1 MKQVI
6 LILML
11 LYSCMLCKAQSTS
24 LTVDNQTPGWL
35 SSKINYGDQQTVV
48 NLTITGYVNQTDLN
62 FIGDLMSK
70 HKLSGHLN
78 LTEAEVVDVKFM
90 DSPTS
95 IGGSLSMFNLAQK
108 VSLTRFS
115 VPKSI
120 SSISPY
126 LLARVQA
133 DTLDYGSNRC
143 EALTK
148 FLVTN
153 RYYGTNYCPK
163 VLILR
168 DGVTK
173 IEVFGTDEGNEKDL
187 QTIIFPESLDSIG
200 KNAFSGCTNLKDINL
215 PNNIRIIDEGAFAG
229 TSFCPD
235 TLYLPSALKIYNT
248 NSFPIKNGQTIIL
261 GSNVSNFNNRSWYLR
276 NTTNA
281 TYIINR
287 VVPPTFTKGASG
299 NSYSN
304 GKELVGCTLYVPS
317 EGYSMYIDPEYNS
330 VGTGGTWSGWSN
342 PYSHAKVKTIHI
354 PVENIT
360 ISQTS
365 TSLNVGNSV
374 QLIASV
380 LPSNADNKSISW
392 TSSNINV
399 ANVNAN
405 GLVTGVSCGSAIITA
420 TSIASPNL
428 YVCCDV
434 TVHQPLQ
441 SISLN
446 TTNLTLTAGQVY
458 DGLTVKY
465 YPTTADNKSLTWK
478 STNPEVASVDDNGK
492 ITAKS
497 GGETKV
503 IVSSV
508 ENSNIKTECS
518 IIVVQPVT
526 GISLNTA
533 SLDLI
538 EEESTQLVAS
548 ILPES
553 ASNKNVNWTSS
564 DISIAMVSPDGT
576 VYAIKTGQATI
587 MATTVDG
594 GFIALCKVTVKPKT
608 TYISEIKLSINS
620 ETLAVG
626 ETLQLNAI
634 ISPENASNKIVNWT
648 STNPSIANVNAT
660 GLVTAIAEG
669 ETQIIATT
677 SDGSNLSAI
686 CKINVNKR
694 FITIS
699 QIQITPSSVRIP
711 VGKTMNLNVTISP
724 NDATHKILK
733 WSSTNPSV
741 VTVSEDGIVS
751 AISDGDAIVIASTQD
766 GSNLS
771 ATCQVEVF
779 TETVLVDCINLDI
792 IKINGLVNDTFTIKA
807 IVSPTNATNK
817 NIKWT
822 TSDENIVSVDN
833 GAVKLLA
840 PGRAIITAEA
850 MDGSNVKSECTV
862 IVSHEAGLDFI
873 TMDKE
878 SYIKIYNL
886 SGYLIY
892 EGIYSEASLSPGFY
906 IVICN
911 GVSYKTKVD

>member
-1 MKQVI
+1 MKQFI
-6 LILML
+6 LILTL

-35 SSKINYGDQQTVV
+35 SSKINYGDQKTVV
-48 NLTITGYVNQTDLN
+48 NLTITGYINQTDLN

-70 HKLSGHLN
+70 HNLSGHLN
-78 LTEAEVVDVKFM
+78 LTDAEVVDVEFKA
-90 DSPTS
+90 SPTS
-95 IGGSLSMFNLAQK
+95 IGESLSMFNLDQK

-120 SSISPY
+120 SAISPY
-126 LLARVQA
+126 LLAQVQA

-143 EALTK
+143 KVLTK
-148 FLVTN
+148 FLITN
-153 RYYGTNYCPK
+153 RYHGTNYCPK
-163 VLILR
+163 VLVLR

-173 IEVFGTDEGNEKDL
+173 IEVFGTNEGNERDL

-200 KNAFSGCTNLKDINL
+200 ENAFSGCTNLKDINL
-215 PNNIRIIDEGAFAG
+215 PNNIQMIDEGAFAG

-235 TLYLPSALKIYNT
+235 TLYLPSALKKYNT

-261 GSNVSNFNNRSWYLR
+261 GSNVSNFNNGSWYL
-276 NTTNA
+276 NKTTNA

-287 VVPPTFTKGASG
+287 VVPPIFTKGASR
-299 NSYSN
+299 NSYSD
-304 GKELVGCTLYVPS
+304 GKELLGCTLYVPS

-330 VGTGGTWSGWSN
+330 VGGASGTWSGWSN
-342 PYSHAKVKTIHI
+342 PYSHAQVNTIHI

-392 TSSNINV
+392 TSSNMNI
-399 ANVNAN
+399 ANVNTN
-405 GLVTGVSCGSAIITA
+405 GLVTGVSCGKAIITA
-420 TSIASPNL
+420 TSIESPTL

-434 TVHQPLQ
+434 NVHQPLQ

-446 TTNLTLTAGQVY
+446 TTNLTLKAGQIY
-458 DGLTVKY
+458 DGLTVTY
-465 YPTTADNKSLTWK
+465 YPATADNKSLTWL
-478 STNPEVASVDDNGK
+478 STNSEVASVDDNGK

-497 GGETKV
+497 SGETKV

-508 ENSNIKTECS
+508 ENSDIKTECS
-518 IIVVQPVT
+518 IIVIQPVT
-526 GISLNTA
+526 GISLNTT

-538 EEESTQLVAS
+538 EKESSQLVAI
-548 ILPES
+548 ILPEN
-553 ASNKNVNWTSS
+553 ASNKSVNWTSS
-564 DISIAMVSPDGT
+564 DISIAMVSTDGT
-576 VYAIKTGQATI
+576 VYAIKPGQATI

-594 GFIALCKVTVKPKT
+594 GFVALCKVTIKPKT
-608 TYISEIKLSINS
+608 IYISDIKLSTNS

-634 ISPENASNKIVNWT
+634 LSPENASNKIVNWT
-648 STNPSIANVNAT
+648 STNPSIANVTTT

-711 VGKTMNLNVTISP
+711 VGNTMNLSVIISP
-724 NDATHKILK
+724 NDATNKTVK

-741 VTVSEDGIVS
+741 VTISEDGVVS

-771 ATCQVEVF
+771 ATCQVECF
-779 TETVLVDCINLDI
+779 TDYTLVESINL
-792 IKINGLVNDTFTIKA
+792 
-807 IVSPTNATNK
+807 VS
-817 NIKWT
+817 T
-822 TSDENIVSVDN
+822 TY
-833 GAVKLLA
+833 VKVY
-840 PGRAIITAEA
+840 
-850 MDGSNVKSECTV
+850 S
-862 IVSHEAGLDFI
+862 
-873 TMDKE
+873 
-878 SYIKIYNL
+878 L

-892 EGIYSEASLSPGFY
+892 EGVYSGANLSRGFY

-911 GVSYKTKVD
+911 GTSYKIKVD